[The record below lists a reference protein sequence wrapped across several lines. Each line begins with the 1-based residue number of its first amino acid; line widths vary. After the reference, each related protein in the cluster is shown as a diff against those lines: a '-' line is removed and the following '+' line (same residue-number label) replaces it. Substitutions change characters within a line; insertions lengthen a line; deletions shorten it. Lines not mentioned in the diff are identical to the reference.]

1 MTEREAQRLAKISE
15 KMEQMKAQKQNILT
29 REKKRQR
36 KERTHRLIQIGALSE
51 KYFGL
56 TDIEP
61 VNYEVFLKTFAAS
74 QNAMAFVAQIKA
86 GLNNEQRA
94 NTESTTS
101 EHSAVPNE

>member
-15 KMEQMKAQKQNILT
+15 KMEQMKAQKLDILT

-36 KERTHRLIQIGALSE
+36 KERTHRLLQIGALSE
-51 KYFGL
+51 KHFGL

-61 VNYEVFLKTFAAS
+61 LSYEIFLKTFTAS

-94 NTESTTS
+94 DTESTAN